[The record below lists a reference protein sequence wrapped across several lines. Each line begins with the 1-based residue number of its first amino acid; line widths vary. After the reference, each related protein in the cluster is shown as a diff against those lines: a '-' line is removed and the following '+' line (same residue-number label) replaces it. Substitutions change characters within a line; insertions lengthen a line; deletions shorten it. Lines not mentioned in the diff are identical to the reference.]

1 MLISIISTVL
11 YFTHKEPEQKEEVIN
26 YLQENKKEL
35 VEIKIEKIEKKEI
48 DLFPQDSIEV
58 YKVIIDNEEAKKANL
73 HQMEDIYQT
82 TLLIHSNEAKNLFDN
97 QKSFFVSK
105 EKLPFINN
113 HGLTN
118 IVYYF
123 CNNLYELSCFA
134 GKGNVGMIKKNKN
147 KIQIYSEF

>member
-1 MLISIISTVL
+1 
-11 YFTHKEPEQKEEVIN
+11 
-26 YLQENKKEL
+26 
-35 VEIKIEKIEKKEI
+35 
-48 DLFPQDSIEV
+48 
-58 YKVIIDNEEAKKANL
+58 
-73 HQMEDIYQT
+73 MEDIYQT